1 MCSER
6 LQPLSYADVDTGSSF
21 YSRDIEVA
29 FAEQDIPCI
38 SLTRMMRFH
47 STRAMMLYA
56 VLRTAERNVDVVTIL

>member
-29 FAEQDIPCI
+29 FAEQDILCI

-47 STRAMMLYA
+47 SLA
-56 VLRTAERNVDVVTIL
+56 